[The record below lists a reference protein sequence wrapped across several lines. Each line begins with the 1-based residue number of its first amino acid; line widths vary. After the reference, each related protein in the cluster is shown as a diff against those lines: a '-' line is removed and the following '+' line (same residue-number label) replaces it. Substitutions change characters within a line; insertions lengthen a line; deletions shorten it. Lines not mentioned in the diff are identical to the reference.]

1 MMRIVGAAA
10 RLMSHVAAI
19 ALLGMV
25 AVNVLDVG
33 LRSTINSPIFGA
45 YEIVELLLAAV
56 AFLVI
61 PEAFLREGHI
71 TVELVDQIAG
81 PRIVAWLKALG
92 MLATVVFLAL
102 LTWAM
107 IQPALDMI
115 TFNDVTFNLH
125 MPKIWDGAFVLAGI
139 GGAAIAALVMFV
151 RSVAAAL
158 REGRGP

>member
-1 MMRIVGAAA
+1 MMRIAGAAA
-10 RLMSHVAAI
+10 RLLSHVAAI

-25 AVNVLDVG
+25 AINVLDVG
-33 LRSTINSPIFGA
+33 LRSTVNTPIFGA

-71 TVELVDQIAG
+71 TVELIDQVVG
-81 PRIVAWLKALG
+81 PRVVAWLKAMGL
-92 MLATVVFLAL
+92 LATVVFLGI

-107 IQPALDMI
+107 IQPAIDMV

-125 MPKIWDGAFVLAGI
+125 LPKIWDGAFVLAGI
-139 GGAAIAALVMFV
+139 AAATVAALIMFGK
-151 RSVAAAL
+151 SVAEAL
-158 REGRGP
+158 RSGRGR

>member
-1 MMRIVGAAA
+1 MMQVVGAAA
-10 RLMSHVAAI
+10 RLLSHVAAI

-33 LRSTINSPIFGA
+33 LRSTVNTPIFGA

-71 TVELVDQIAG
+71 TVELIDQVVG
-81 PRIVAWLKALG
+81 PRTVGWLKALG

-107 IQPALDMI
+107 IQPAIDMV

-125 MPKIWDGAFVLAGI
+125 MPKIWDGAFVLTG
-139 GGAAIAALVMFV
+139 IAAATVAALIMFV
-151 RSVAAAL
+151 KSVAAAL
-158 REGRGP
+158 RSGSGR

>member
-25 AVNVLDVG
+25 AINVADVG
-33 LRSTINSPIFGA
+33 LRSTVNTPIFGA

-71 TVELVDQIAG
+71 TVELIDQVVG
-81 PRIVAWLKALG
+81 PRAVAWLKVTG
-92 MLATVVFLAL
+92 MFATVVFLGL

-115 TFNDVTFNLH
+115 TFDDVTFNLH

-139 GGAAIAALVMFV
+139 GAATVAALVMFV
-151 RSVAAAL
+151 KSITQAL
-158 REGRGP
+158 REGRGR